1 MREPIII
8 NEEEIEG
15 SVVLSVDEYDG
26 SVRLGLESD
35 GKSVLP
41 VFLRSYLPEE
51 RFITGFGSRSP
62 FFFESMLRE
71 ADIEFMYERIEA
83 PPGTDR
89 SYASMARC
97 SLDAAGVQELIAQF
111 NRISSVAMYDFWFRL
126 DEQQLWFGDSD
137 WLACRGTSD
146 AVRQAAEVFAD
157 EH

>member
-1 MREPIII
+1 MITEDDI
-8 NEEEIEG
+8 EEDVVF
-15 SVVLSVDEYDG
+15 SVEEHDDSF
-26 SVRLGLESD
+26 RIGLETD
-35 GKSVLP
+35 GRSVLP

-51 RFITGFGSRSP
+51 RFIAGVGSRSP

-71 ADIEFMYERIEA
+71 AEVEFMYDQIEQ

-97 SLDAAGVQELIAQF
+97 SLDAAGVQDLIAQF

-126 DEQQLWFGDSD
+126 AEEQLWYGNSD
-137 WLACRGTSD
+137 WLASRSDND
-146 AVRQAAEVFAD
+146 AVRQAAQAFAD